1 VQSFTTCIPLLT
13 AISAFG
19 LRRRRWRSPQQLS
32 TLFPYLLMP
41 KEREFRK
48 IYTSADNSAIT
59 NKIKTKQRDNLTKII
74 INISAVQ

>member
-1 VQSFTTCIPLLT
+1 
-13 AISAFG
+13 
-19 LRRRRWRSPQQLS
+19 
-32 TLFPYLLMP
+32 MP

-59 NKIKTKQRDNLTKII
+59 NKIKTKQRDNLIKII